1 MVNPRPND
9 IDLLYARVS
18 QWQFNV
24 FLPGEKGPHLA
35 HKIKRAGHKDQ
46 IIAAG
51 ATQKKLQSLA
61 RVLDNVARN
70 PLGYGAGQYGGLRTA
85 RRWHSRQHHLVRERA
100 QMFQHLP
107 PVLILQSAEKESY
120 SAVF

>member
-9 IDLLYARVS
+9 IDLLYTRDS
-18 QWQFNV
+18 KWQFNV

-61 RVLDNVARN
+61 RVLNDVVRN
-70 PLGYGAGQYGGLRTA
+70 SLGYGVGEYTGLDAA
-85 RRWHSRQHHLVRERA
+85 RRWYSRQHHLVRERA
-100 QMFQHLP
+100 QMLQH
-107 PVLILQSAEKESY
+107 
-120 SAVF
+120 